1 MWVSFTLFT
10 LLLSLRP
17 YRIYLSYL
25 RGDRRLIFKHFGS
38 SEVHRVPTSTAQHVQ
53 QHNRTR
59 AKSIL
64 KSQLFFFFK
73 ERKKERKK
81 LCFIFSLHWVNHL
94 LLVCGYD
101 CSSGTFPTAVTA
113 PIPLGRAF
121 RKLRCHGSF
130 CSALICSVPHI
141 LCAAEYKVPCGHK
154 LHEAQRAITSV
165 QHPPALP

>member
-64 KSQLFFFFK
+64 KSQFFFFFK
-73 ERKKERKK
+73 GKKERKK
-81 LCFIFSLHWVNHL
+81 KVVFYFFLALSESSTVGLWLWLQFWHLSHSCYSPYSTWESFQEIALSWIL
-94 LLVCGYD
+94 LL
-101 CSSGTFPTAVTA
+101 CSDLLRA
-113 PIPLGRAF
+113 PHPLCCR
-121 RKLRCHGSF
+121 
-130 CSALICSVPHI
+130 V
-141 LCAAEYKVPCGHK
+141 
-154 LHEAQRAITSV
+154 
-165 QHPPALP
+165 